1 MTTRQWILVAAALGI
16 GIVAQIPLD
25 HTMDKSESGAA
36 HDMGS
41 HDPAADMAAGGDV
54 VGTVADMPNGLAHVT
69 FAITG
74 MT

>member
-16 GIVAQIPLD
+16 GIMAQIPMD
-25 HTMDKSESGAA
+25 HAVDGPESGAP
-36 HDMGS
+36 HDMAS
-41 HDPAADMAAGGDV
+41 PDHAADMA
-54 VGTVADMPNGLAHVT
+54 DMPSGLAQVT